1 LTGAWLGRQRVAAV
15 VGTDKR
21 AGKQRKQRQPNNQTL
36 ERVHDL
42 SFAGAADGP
51 NRKIEN
57 GGRKTTATLK
67 PARLGG

>member
-42 SFAGAADGP
+42 SFALGRPIGP

-57 GGRKTTATLK
+57 GKRKTTA
-67 PARLGG
+67 RL